1 MNIAKS
7 PRSMWRV
14 LATLAISTLLAAPLA
29 AAPRADKGGGPT
41 RATGSETC
49 WVTPNPVS
57 NGSQFTIAGQGFK
70 PGMTLDVFVGEGG
83 IVFAQVLGDG
93 TFSCVDRATFLAT
106 GAKQIKVYQMGDR
119 HMTVLAS
126 CSFTVN

>member
-1 MNIAKS
+1 MNTAKS
-7 PRSMWRV
+7 TRSLWRIF
-14 LATLAISTLLAAPLA
+14 ATLAISTLLAAPLV
-29 AAPRADKGGGPT
+29 AAPKADKGGGPT
-41 RATGSETC
+41 RTTGSETC

-57 NGSQFTIAGQGFK
+57 NGSQFTVAGQGFK

-106 GAKQIKVYQMGDR
+106 GTKQIKVYQMGDR

>member
-1 MNIAKS
+1 MKPTVGFAGMTHLGLVS
-7 PRSMWRV
+7 
-14 LATLAISTLLAAPLA
+14 A
-29 AAPRADKGGGPT
+29 AA
-41 RATGSETC
+41 
-49 WVTPNPVS
+49 V
-57 NGSQFTIAGQGFK
+57 AGQGFK

-93 TFSCVDRATFLAT
+93 TFSCVDRATFLST
-106 GAKQIKVYQMGDR
+106 GTKQIKVYQMGDR

>member
-1 MNIAKS
+1 MEIAKS
-7 PRSMWRV
+7 TRSLSRV
-14 LATLAISTLLAAPLA
+14 FAMLVMGALLAAPVA
-29 AAPRADKGGGPT
+29 AAPKEDKGGGS
-41 RATGSETC
+41 RRTGSETC
-49 WVTPNPVS
+49 WVTPDPVA
-57 NGSQFTIAGQGFK
+57 NGSQFTVAGQGFK

>member
-1 MNIAKS
+1 MNTAKS
-7 PRSMWRV
+7 TRSPWRIV
-14 LATLAISTLLAAPLA
+14 AMLVVSALLTAPLA
-29 AAPRADKGGGPT
+29 AALKEDKGGGP
-41 RATGSETC
+41 RRTGSETC
-49 WVTPNPVS
+49 WVTPDPVA
-57 NGSQFTIAGQGFK
+57 NGSQFTVAGQGFM

-106 GAKQIKVYQMGDR
+106 GTKQIKVYQMGDR
-119 HMTVLAS
+119 HMTVLAR